1 MKKVI
6 KTVCFFLVMSIMLT
20 SCASISS
27 AYSLGYQMLFSEL
40 MDYEKEWQLQ
50 IFGDKELKELKKRIT
65 ELEKKIEELRKKL
78 DGLEKK
84 YDIDDGMNNKNDR
97 KKGSIPPV
105 LKYGSFLI
113 PTRVF
118 LKVPGLELDWNKDE
132 KTLTAV
138 KGKDKLVIKL
148 ESGEIY
154 FNGKKLDLDQY
165 VSEYKWKNKKIKH
178 IPVSVLIKILKDKLG
193 IDEDDF
199 PDKEDKGL
207 ISKPAVLEGTVENA
221 PSTVNLSLY
230 GKTDWVHWGLDGVS
244 SVNRKSQANN
254 KTYISDYTA
263 VGTGTTSWVSM
274 GNPVKY
280 SWTGGTPISE
290 ASGVNSAIYVSNKGC
305 GFQFTVPADTK
316 ERVLKVYVAAWDATG
331 TFEASLSDN
340 SALPYTVDI
349 DSDSGIKCKV
359 ITIRYKAQSD
369 GRKLTVKYT
378 VKDNKGSSINNI
390 SLQAAALSEQ

>member
-1 MKKVI
+1 
-6 KTVCFFLVMSIMLT
+6 
-20 SCASISS
+20 
-27 AYSLGYQMLFSEL
+27 MLFSEL

-178 IPVSVLIKILKDKLG
+178 IPVSV
-193 IDEDDF
+193 
-199 PDKEDKGL
+199 
-207 ISKPAVLEGTVENA
+207 
-221 PSTVNLSLY
+221 
-230 GKTDWVHWGLDGVS
+230 
-244 SVNRKSQANN
+244 
-254 KTYISDYTA
+254 
-263 VGTGTTSWVSM
+263 
-274 GNPVKY
+274 
-280 SWTGGTPISE
+280 
-290 ASGVNSAIYVSNKGC
+290 
-305 GFQFTVPADTK
+305 
-316 ERVLKVYVAAWDATG
+316 
-331 TFEASLSDN
+331 
-340 SALPYTVDI
+340 
-349 DSDSGIKCKV
+349 
-359 ITIRYKAQSD
+359 
-369 GRKLTVKYT
+369 
-378 VKDNKGSSINNI
+378 
-390 SLQAAALSEQ
+390 